1 MKYAGQ
7 LMRLCVTLL
16 LLNGASAYALAVPD
30 VGGTWTGSVTGNEQ
44 NCQDSDDNGPYSFS
58 GFLTVNVQNGQQF
71 SGFTS
76 GVESSTF
83 TCTILPDNS
92 FTCMGNC
99 SGPGYSGI
107 KSSTGSVTGNTF
119 TAVNM
124 FQDTVGDT
132 CNGTENIS
140 ATRAGSIP
148 PPIVIGGNNPF
159 NDVNGDGRG
168 DLIWWNSSTGVV
180 NV

>member
-7 LMRLCVTLL
+7 LMRLCVTPL

-30 VGGTWTGSVTGNEQ
+30 ARGTWAEFVTGNEQ
-44 NCQDSDDNGPYSFS
+44 NCQDPDDNGAYSFS

-92 FTCMGNC
+92 FTCMGNY

-107 KSSTGSVTGNTF
+107 KISTGSVTGNTF

-124 FQDTVGDT
+124 FQDTVGT
-132 CNGTENIS
+132 PEL
-140 ATRAGSIP
+140 
-148 PPIVIGGNNPF
+148 
-159 NDVNGDGRG
+159 GRKI
-168 DLIWWNSSTGVV
+168 LRLLVLAQFPRPL
-180 NV
+180 